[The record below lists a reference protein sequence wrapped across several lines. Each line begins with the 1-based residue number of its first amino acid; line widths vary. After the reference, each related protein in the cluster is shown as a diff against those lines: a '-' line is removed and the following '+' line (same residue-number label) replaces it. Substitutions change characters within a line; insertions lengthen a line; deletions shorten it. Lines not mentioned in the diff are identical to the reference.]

1 MLSLAGLFL
10 TALLSSTVLPG
21 QSEAALFAFL
31 RFHPDRV
38 ALALAV
44 ATAGNTL
51 GGMTSYL
58 MGRLLPSR
66 APEGR
71 ALAWVRRFG
80 SLALL
85 FAWLPVVGDALPLAA
100 GWLRLNAWLCALF
113 MAAGKLARYGVVAW
127 AAGF

>member
-10 TALLSSTVLPG
+10 AAFLSSTVLPG
-21 QSEAALFAFL
+21 QSEAALFAFV
-31 RFHPDRV
+31 RFHPEHV
-38 ALALAV
+38 ALALAM

-58 MGRLLPSR
+58 IGRLLPSR
-66 APEGR
+66 AADGR
-71 ALAWVRRFG
+71 SLAWVSRWG

-85 FAWLPVVGDALPLAA
+85 FAWLPVVGDTLPLAA

-113 MAAGKLARYGVVAW
+113 MAVGKLARYGVVAW